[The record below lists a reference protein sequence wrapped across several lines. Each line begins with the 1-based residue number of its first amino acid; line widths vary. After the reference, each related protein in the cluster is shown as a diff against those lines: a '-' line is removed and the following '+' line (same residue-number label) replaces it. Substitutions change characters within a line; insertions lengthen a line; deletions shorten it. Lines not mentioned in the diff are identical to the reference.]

1 MSRWTV
7 VVLAALLGTTLA
19 VPASAQWKWRDKNG
33 VQYSDLPPPPGVAE
47 ADILQ
52 RPAAASRKG
61 ITPVSAAP
69 AAPAAS
75 AASGAQ
81 GLAPK
86 TVDSEL
92 EAKRKKTEEE
102 ANAKKKAEEKA
113 EETRVAAAKADNCT
127 RAQTQLRTLDSG
139 VRLAQM
145 NEKGERIVM
154 DDTARA
160 SETKRARDM
169 ITQNCGK

>member
-7 VVLAALLGTTLA
+7 VVLAALLGSTLA
-19 VPASAQWKWRDKNG
+19 LPASAQWKWRDKNG

-47 ADILQ
+47 QDILQ
-52 RPAAASRKG
+52 RPNAALRKGVAPVAAAS
-61 ITPVSAAP
+61 
-69 AAPAAS
+69 AAS

-92 EAKRKKTEEE
+92 EAKRRKTEEE
-102 ANAKKKAEEKA
+102 TAAKKKAEEKA
-113 EETRVAAAKADNCT
+113 EETRIAAAKADNCT
-127 RAQTQLRTLDSG
+127 RAQAQLRTLDSG

-154 DDTARA
+154 DDAARA
-160 SETKRARDM
+160 TETKRARDM
-169 ITQNCGK
+169 IAQNCSK

>member
-61 ITPVSAAP
+61 ITPVA

-75 AASGAQ
+75 AASGTQ
-81 GLAPK
+81 GLAPR

-102 ANAKKKAEEKA
+102 ANTKKKAEEKA

>member
-7 VVLAALLGTTLA
+7 VVLAALLGSTLA
-19 VPASAQWKWRDKNG
+19 LPAAAQWKWRDKNG

-52 RPAAASRKG
+52 RPSAASRRG
-61 ITPVSAAP
+61 ILPVV
-69 AAPAAS
+69 AAS
-75 AASGAQ
+75 AAASGAQ
-81 GLAPK
+81 ALAPK

-92 EAKRKKTEEE
+92 EAKRKKTEDE
-102 ANAKKKAEEKA
+102 ANTKKKADEKA
-113 EETRVAAAKADNCT
+113 EEARVAAARAENCT

-139 VRLAQM
+139 VRLAQI

-160 SETKRARDM
+160 AESKRARDM
-169 ITQNCGK
+169 IAENCGK